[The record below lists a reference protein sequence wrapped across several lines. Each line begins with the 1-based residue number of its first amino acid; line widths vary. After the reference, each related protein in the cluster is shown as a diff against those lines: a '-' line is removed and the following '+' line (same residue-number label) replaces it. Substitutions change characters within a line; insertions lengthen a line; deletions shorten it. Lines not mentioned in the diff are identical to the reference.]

1 MNINIIKPL
10 MRRSPLLKKIV
21 HGLGGGFN
29 TGSAPLWQS
38 IWASGA
44 IAPAAPIEGQ
54 PAFQKILF
62 ATCTGGHP
70 VATEIETLLAASLAL
85 RGNDV
90 HVVLCDGTLP
100 ACLMCEI
107 ASCWSVKRFAA
118 RGLGRSTCRQCFNY
132 GYQRF
137 HAARIAVHF
146 LGDFIDVEDRR
157 TTDHFVA
164 TTPVEQIAGFRY
176 KDMAVG
182 EHAMAG
188 ALRFFAK
195 GSLADEPLGGPVL
208 KRYFAASLLTTLA
221 TNKLQQQFAFT
232 VSVFHHGIYIP
243 HGIVGEVL
251 RKTEC
256 RVVNWNVGYRKG
268 TFIFSHNDTY
278 HHSMMTEPTGN
289 WESIPWN
296 QELEDRTV
304 SYIETRAKGVND
316 WHAFLKKPSSDLS
329 RLALDPVKPA
339 IGLLTNVC
347 WDAQL
352 HYPANIFKDMLEWIF
367 LTISYFSTRPELQL
381 IIRVHPA
388 EITAGVP
395 SRHLVTSEIKKQFP
409 ALPSNIFVV
418 PPESRLNTYTLMKM
432 CNSAIIYGTKTGV
445 ELTSLGIPVIVAGEA
460 WIRNKGITIDPDTK
474 EAYFRVLDQ
483 LPFSG
488 PISTQQTRRARMYA
502 YHFFFRRMLPIEVLR
517 PVSGYPPFKIELPS
531 LKDLYPGKHSGL
543 DQICNGILTGAE
555 FSYTEDRTS
564 GSRR

>member
-21 HGLGGGFN
+21 HGFGWGFN

-146 LGDFIDVEDRR
+146 LGDFIDAEDRR

-164 TTPVEQIAGFRY
+164 TTPVEQIADFRY

-409 ALPSNIFVV
+409 SLPSNIFVV

-531 LKDLYPGKHSGL
+531 LEDLYPGKHSGL

-564 GSRR
+564 GNRR